1 MSEIKIEDMDEL
13 EIESYIKQCEQII
26 VDKRL
31 QSLIALDPEHEIC
44 VNVKSLE
51 YRLKEERIVR
61 SITDLTKAWED
72 RLSNVVFDPL
82 RPEEIDIAF
91 PELAKWLE
99 AKEKAAAEEAKAEAA
114 KPSI

>member
-1 MSEIKIEDMDEL
+1 MSEIKIEDMDDL

-26 VDKRL
+26 MDKRL
-31 QSLIALDPEHEIC
+31 QSLIALDPEHDIC

-61 SITDLTKAWED
+61 SITDLAAAWED

-82 RPEEIDIAF
+82 RPEEILIAF
-91 PELAKWLE
+91 PELSKWLDE
-99 AKEKAAAEEAKAEAA
+99 KEKAAAEEAKADAE